1 MNNNKVRTFN
11 VSYLTEA
18 SKDVDK
24 MMVCNTFG
32 FMIEIQRV
40 CKQNDLDP
48 YNMAHVLVAIELL
61 KMQVSFN

>member
-1 MNNNKVRTFN
+1 MNNNKVRQFK
-11 VSYLTEA
+11 VMYLTEA

-24 MMVCNTFG
+24 MMICNAFG

-40 CKQNDLDP
+40 CYQNKLDP
-48 YNMAHVLVAIELL
+48 YNMAHIQVAIALL